1 MGNNHLPLCNEI
13 KGIEGEVEV
22 EVEGE
27 SESFAETG
35 TMLSRPF
42 TLYR

>member
-1 MGNNHLPLCNEI
+1 MGNNHLPLCNGI
-13 KGIEGEVEV
+13 KGIEGEVEG
-22 EVEGE
+22 ESEGE

-35 TMLSRPF
+35 TMLSHPF